1 MNILDKFHH
10 WRRRRRWNK
19 QYRSGRWTSLK
30 NDIEAK
36 RYQAIIG
43 CMKDFAPTNPSI
55 LDIGCGDGV
64 LTERLI
70 GMYDFS
76 YFLGVDFSSESIK
89 QATAKGLSNSE
100 FVHDDVIK
108 FTPDRN
114 FDVIV
119 FNESFYYIPETE
131 KARVL
136 DVLVSSLTPKGVL
149 ISSIFREG
157 HGCWEYFREHH
168 QLKEK
173 AFTTVQTEKPETY
186 WKIGAY
192 TKE

>member
-19 QYRSGRWTSLK
+19 QYRSGRWKSLK

-36 RYQAIIG
+36 RYRAIIDQIQ
-43 CMKDFAPTNPSI
+43 KFAPQNPSI

-64 LTERLI
+64 LTERLL
-70 GMYDFS
+70 GTVRYS
-76 YFLGVDFSSESIK
+76 YFAGVDFSSESIK
-89 QATAKGLSNSE
+89 QATEKQLPDAE
-100 FVHDDVIK
+100 FIHADVIK
-108 FTPDRN
+108 FVPSRN
-114 FDVIV
+114 FDVII

-136 DVLVSSLTPKGVL
+136 QTLLDHLTPEGTL

-157 HGCWEYFREHH
+157 HGCWEYFKDHT
-168 QLKEK
+168 QLKEM
-173 AFTTVQTEKPETY
+173 AFSTVRTEKDETY

-192 TKE
+192 KNI